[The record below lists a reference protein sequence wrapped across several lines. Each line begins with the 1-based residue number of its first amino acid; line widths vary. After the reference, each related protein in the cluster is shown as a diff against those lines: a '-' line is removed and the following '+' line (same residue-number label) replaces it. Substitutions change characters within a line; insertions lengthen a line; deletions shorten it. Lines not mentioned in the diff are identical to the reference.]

1 MGPYFE
7 SQNARLNSLEL
18 GMRHLQQR
26 NEIFEDGL
34 ANIRST
40 LIEATRVNSNGHGGG
55 SSTRGGRDQQPFA
68 RPEANADDSEDVA
81 TSIFSSTAN
90 SYLLS
95 LHESLREQVCQ
106 LSHAINDL
114 DARASMAIMNES
126 LRIKED
132 VALTNA
138 AVNSVRMQV
147 QWLMNPR
154 LHQGPRG
161 GVRTNNTNDGAR
173 TQLESSSASTA
184 GPSQSTAQSLG
195 FLRPRRSSDSGREGT
210 KL

>member
-1 MGPYFE
+1 MGPYLE
-7 SQNARLNSLEL
+7 GQNARLNSLEL

-40 LIEATRVNSNGHGGG
+40 LVNSTRVNSDPHGG
-55 SSTRGGRDQQPFA
+55 SSTQASRDQQPFTH
-68 RPEANADDSEDVA
+68 PEPGADDPEDL
-81 TSIFSSTAN
+81 TTGIFPSAAN

-95 LHESLREQVCQ
+95 LHESLREQVGQ

-132 VALTNA
+132 MALTNA
-138 AVNSVRMQV
+138 AMNSVRMQV

-154 LHQGPRG
+154 LHQGLRG
-161 GVRTNNTNDGAR
+161 AVRTSTTNEGTR
-173 TQLESSSASTA
+173 THLEASTA
-184 GPSQSTAQSLG
+184 GPSHTSTQPLG
-195 FLRPRRSSDSGREGT
+195 LLRHRRPSDTGREGT